1 VNSCAFVN
9 IQFKV
14 VKSVLRIRVFVGL
27 IMSLF
32 FSQFIRYSLLSALV
46 LLSLLNLGCERSI
59 SYERND
65 HPLPQGAD
73 ISDCQVGHYGD
84 IFILNETTQPTT
96 FNPQVPNN
104 LSTGMVLSRLLSGL
118 VNFDPK
124 TELFV
129 PALAKSWTVSED
141 GLSYTFHLRKG
152 LLWSDGQPFT
162 AEDIIFTFDCILSE
176 IVDETTGK
184 KRPRYPSR
192 YYQQF
197 HINEMPI
204 QYTLI
209 DAHTVRF
216 DLPKTYAPFLYDI
229 GVAILPKHIL
239 GDAFDS
245 GSFMKEWTTQTAIE
259 SPEKIVGLGPFKIFS
274 YKPGERLVLEPN
286 PHYWRA
292 DSAGQRLPYL
302 DYLVIKFVSEANT
315 AIAHFATGKS
325 DASGV
330 GAEDYEW
337 VNKAADIYDFSI
349 SNRGP
354 SSSVNFFW
362 FNQNPESSE
371 DGVPYVEPYKFAWFS
386 DKRFRKGILHGFN
399 REGIIDAILFGKG
412 EPLHSI
418 IAPAQGEWYN
428 PNVSKYEYSKEK
440 ARESF
445 KSIGFKWNEKGQL
458 FDGFGNK
465 VTFNLLLVESAS
477 YDQIGVTFIENMK
490 DLGIEVR
497 LERADFATLLKRTDD
512 TFNYDMTILGWG
524 SSSAAYDP
532 SGSKALYLSS
542 GKYHLWYPNQKSPAT
557 EWEARIDALIQLQ
570 EQTLDRKQ
578 RIAYMHEVQAILSDE
593 LPLLFGYT
601 PYSYVGIKNKWKN
614 VYIPRAGS
622 ILWNIDEI
630 WEGVEQP

>member
-1 VNSCAFVN
+1 
-9 IQFKV
+9 
-14 VKSVLRIRVFVGL
+14 
-27 IMSLF
+27 MSLF

-73 ISDCQVGHYGD
+73 ISDCQVGHYGG

-216 DLPKTYAPFLYDI
+216 DVPKTYAPFLYEI

-259 SPEKIVGLGPFKIFS
+259 SPQKIVGLGPFKIFS

-428 PNVSKYEYSKEK
+428 PNVSKYEYSTEK

>member
-1 VNSCAFVN
+1 
-9 IQFKV
+9 
-14 VKSVLRIRVFVGL
+14 
-27 IMSLF
+27 MSLF
-32 FSQFIRYSLLSALV
+32 FSQSIRYSILFTLV
-46 LLSLLNLGCERSI
+46 LLSLFILACERVI
-59 SYERND
+59 NYERSD
-65 HPLPQGAD
+65 YPLPVGVD
-73 ISDCQVGHYGD
+73 ISDCHLGQYGG

-104 LSTGMVLSRLLSGL
+104 LSTSMVLSRLLSSL
-118 VNFDPK
+118 VNFNPK
-124 TELFV
+124 TELFE

-152 LLWSDGQPFT
+152 LLWSDGQAFT

-176 IVDETTGK
+176 IVDETTGE

-197 HINEMPI
+197 HIDGMPI

-259 SPEKIVGLGPFKIFS
+259 SPERIVGLGPFKIFS

-302 DYLVIKFVSEANT
+302 DYLVIKFVSESNT

-325 DASGV
+325 DASGI

-337 VNKAADIYDFSI
+337 VKKAADIYDFSI
-349 SNRGP
+349 NNRGP

-371 DGVPYVEPYKFAWFS
+371 DGVPYLEPYKFAWFS
-386 DKRFRKGILHGFN
+386 DKRFRKAILHGFN
-399 REGIIDAILFGKG
+399 REGIIDAVLFGKG

-428 PNVSKYEYSKEK
+428 PKVTKYEYSPEK
-440 ARESF
+440 ARELL
-445 KSIGFKWNEKGQL
+445 KSIDFNWNAEGQL

-465 VTFNLLLVESAS
+465 VSFNLLLVESAS
-477 YDQIGVTFIENMK
+477 YDQIGITFIENMK

-512 TFNYDMTILGWG
+512 TFNYEMTILGWG

-542 GKYHLWYPNQKSPAT
+542 GKYHMWYPNQKSPAT
-557 EWEARIDALIQLQ
+557 EWEARIDTLIQLQ

-593 LPLLFGYT
+593 LPLLFGYS

-630 WEGVEQP
+630 WEGKEAELEPTKAQLLID